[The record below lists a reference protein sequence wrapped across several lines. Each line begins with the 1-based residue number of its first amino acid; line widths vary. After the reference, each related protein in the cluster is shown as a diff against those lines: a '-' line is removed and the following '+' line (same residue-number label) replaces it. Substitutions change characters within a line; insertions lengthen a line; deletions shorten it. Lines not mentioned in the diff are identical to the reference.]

1 MNNLNSKIQI
11 LLVGLAFL
19 LVHLFILE
27 PIVID
32 GLTPQGVDVV
42 GSVGEIHQIQQY
54 NKKSGEVSLWNP
66 FIFSGMPRYFRII
79 PQIPSFDTIISL
91 LGKIFSEIFLWY
103 LVGGFS
109 FFYFMRY
116 KRLTIFSSFFGAF
129 SFTLFPH
136 YQALWAEGHFTKFRA
151 IMMLPLVI
159 FAAHYFF
166 NNRNILGAVLFSLS
180 FGNQIRTQHY
190 QIVFYTALLIF
201 SIGVYPFLKDII
213 EKKWQKIIRS
223 ISLLSASLVCALCLS
238 AQPLF
243 LASEYLPFS
252 SRGANTVDLSKK
264 NEVQNISSGLDL
276 QYATQ
281 WSTHPSSILDWL
293 IPRFH
298 GGMSAELYDGNKYPH
313 LKGRKIP
320 GYWGQ
325 MPFTQS
331 YEYFGPLVFLLIAIG
346 LFYYRDKIFIRSIG
360 IFSAF
365 LILLSFGRHFPSFY
379 NLFFYYL
386 PYFKNF
392 RAPMMSITITAFIFS
407 ILCSYGFHAVSE
419 KITINDKKIILKICS
434 TFFAIGIFAFFISDG
449 FNFSK
454 FGEELQS
461 QVAIIVKNIRAEFFL
476 NDLKRYF
483 FILSIS
489 TICLSLIVIKPSLKT
504 GGLVFLI
511 CIITFDFANIQSRKK
526 IKYVNK
532 NRLIRNHF
540 MPTETDKWLL
550 KQNGIFRVLPLGR
563 LFGDNRWSYFH
574 QSIGGYSAIK
584 MNRTEEII
592 KNCLYKNLDGTPGV
606 NENILKILNVKFV
619 ISPGILSHPQ
629 LIEEFRD
636 PATNWIIYRYN
647 NYLKRAYFPENY
659 VQINTPRD
667 RLQTLN
673 DLSYDPLKTVIIEK
687 ELDFQLKPLFDNKT
701 EMIAFSPNLIKYEVK
716 NDQDAVLVLSETP
729 YLPGWKAKINN
740 EPVKILNANHVNMA
754 VIMPKGENVLE
765 LSFHPKSFYNYRFL
779 EMATA
784 IFLYIILIWIIYSRY
799 GQKNLYWLADR

>member
-1 MNNLNSKIQI
+1 MNNINTKIQK
-11 LLVGLAFL
+11 LLLGLAFIL
-19 LVHLFILE
+19 IHLFILE
-27 PIVID
+27 PIVLD
-32 GLTPQGVDVV
+32 GLVPQGVDVI

-66 FIFSGMPRYFRII
+66 YIFSGMPRYFRII
-79 PQIPSFDTIISL
+79 PQIPSFDTLVNQI
-91 LGKIFSEIFLWY
+91 GKIFNEIFLWY

-109 FFYFMRY
+109 FFYLMRY
-116 KRLTIFSSFFGAF
+116 KGLTIFSSFFGAF

-166 NNRNILGAVLFSLS
+166 NNRDILGAVLFAIT

-213 EKKWQKIIRS
+213 ERKWRKLIHS
-223 ISLLSASLVCALCLS
+223 ISLLLASLICSLCLS

-243 LASEYLPFS
+243 LAGEYLPFS
-252 SRGANTVDLSKK
+252 SRGANTVDLSKDM
-264 NEVQNISSGLDL
+264 EDQSILSGLDFK
-276 QYATQ
+276 YATQ
-281 WSTHPSSILDWL
+281 WSTHPSSIYDWL

-298 GGMSAELYDGNKYPH
+298 GGMSTELYDGDKYPN
-313 LKGRKIP
+313 LKGRNIP

-331 YEYFGPLVFLLIAIG
+331 YEYFGPLLFMLIAIG
-346 LFYYRDKIFIRSIG
+346 LFYYRDKNFIRSIA
-360 IFSAF
+360 IFCVF

-419 KITINDKKIILKICS
+419 KITLKDKKVILTICS
-434 TFFAIGIFAFFISDG
+434 FFFVIGVFIFFLSSG
-449 FNFSK
+449 YSFSK
-454 FGEELQS
+454 FGEQLES
-461 QVAIIVKNIRAEFFL
+461 QVAIIVKNIRAEFFF

-483 FILSIS
+483 FILFISSIA
-489 TICLSLIVIKPSLKT
+489 IGLIVMKPSIKT
-504 GGLVFLI
+504 GAMVFLF
-511 CIITFDFANIQSRKK
+511 CIIIIDFSDIQSRKK

-550 KQNGIFRVLPLGR
+550 KQDGIFRVLPLGR

-574 QSIGGYSAIK
+574 QSVGGYSAIK

-592 KNCLYKNLDGTPGV
+592 KNCLYKNIDGTLGV
-606 NENILKILNVKFV
+606 NENILKILNIKFIV
-619 ISPGILSHPQ
+619 SPGLLSHPQ

-636 PATNWIIYRYN
+636 PTTKWVTYRYN
-647 NYLKRAYFPENY
+647 NYLKRAYFPESY
-659 VQINTPRD
+659 VQINSARD
-667 RLQTLN
+667 RLKTLN

-687 ELDFQLKPLFDNKT
+687 KIDFQSKPLFQNKT
-701 EMIAFSPNLIKYEVK
+701 KLLEFSPNLIRYELK

-729 YLPGWKAKINN
+729 YAPGWKAKINN
-740 EPVKILNANHVNMA
+740 EHSKIFNANHVNMA
-754 VIMPKGENVLE
+754 VIIPKGENILE
-765 LSFHPKSFYNYRFL
+765 LNFHPKSFFNYRLL
-779 EMATA
+779 ELVTA
-784 IFLYIILIWIIYSRY
+784 ISLYIILIGIIYSR
-799 GQKNLYWLADR
+799 KRHKKTILVFK